1 LGAGTSAT
9 LIAVSRRL
17 LCLLVGLTLLGCLF
31 SAGASGA
38 ARFYTPNYGSTPEAI
53 GGFDLGA
60 DGSLAPI
67 PGSPFPATS
76 AGFGGLL
83 DLAFTPDGTRA
94 LSGYFFTGGI
104 QPYRVS
110 ANGALE
116 LAGGAVP
123 SASAAAVAI
132 TPDGRF
138 AFVAT
143 REFMAK
149 PSEGIRRFSINADGT
164 LTPLAPSVPVEGQP
178 SLAVTP
184 DGRFLFSGH
193 GNEISRFAIGGDGSL
208 TPLGSTPAPGVQHAM
223 TSPVGGFLFAEIVGG
238 LASYAIGPDGGL
250 TQVGPP
256 APTHEPDNGPFS
268 VAPDGRHVYVADRGA
283 KQIDTVAIAPDG
295 TPSIVGSGTPLE
307 VPQTVSVSPDG
318 RHLVFQRAG
327 GSDNAM
333 GVAAI
338 GADGVPVVLPFSAP
352 WDSYEPARI
361 AFQPQPTPVASF
373 KASPA
378 APGEPSR
385 FDAGASARAARYDWD
400 FGDGTS
406 LANGGPAPSHVYA
419 APGAYAVTLT
429 VTDANGCSTR
439 HFYTG
444 QSTVCP
450 GGAVA
455 RTTGTLDTAPG
466 ISKLR
471 ATPRKFM
478 PKVRGVKAGKVKRGT
493 TFRYSLTEAATVRFK
508 IERKVRVILPTRRCK
523 RQGCF
528 RFKLRSS
535 RSQAGKA
542 GANKLK
548 WNGKRKGK
556 PLPPGSYRAT
566 VVATDRAGG
575 RSTPKTV
582 GFRVLPLQQQP

>member
-1 LGAGTSAT
+1 
-9 LIAVSRRL
+9 VSRRFSIL
-17 LCLLVGLTLLGCLF
+17 FLGLMLLGCLC
-31 SAGASGA
+31 SVGASAA
-38 ARFYTPNYGSTPEAI
+38 ARFYTPSYGSTPEAI
-53 GGFDLGA
+53 GGFDFGA
-60 DGSLAPI
+60 DGSVAPI
-67 PGSPFPATS
+67 PGSPFPAAS
-76 AGFGGLL
+76 AGFGGLW

-104 QPYRVS
+104 QPYRVA

-208 TPLGSTPAPGVQHAM
+208 MPLGSAPAPGVQHVM
-223 TSPVGGFLFAEIVGG
+223 TSPAGGFLFAEVVGG

-250 TQVGPP
+250 AQVGPP

-268 VAPDGRHVYVADRGA
+268 VAPDGRHVYVADRSA
-283 KQIDTVAIAPDG
+283 DQIDTVAIAPDG
-295 TPSIVGSGTPLE
+295 SPSLVGSGTPLK
-307 VPQTVSVSPDG
+307 VPETVSVSPDG
-318 RHLVFQRAG
+318 RHLLFYRGG
-327 GSDNAM
+327 GSENAI

-338 GADGVPVVLPFSAP
+338 GTDGVPVLLPFETP
-352 WDSYEPARI
+352 WTSGEPERL
-361 AFQPQPTPVASF
+361 AFQSHPTPVASF
-373 KASPA
+373 KTSPA
-378 APGEPSR
+378 APGELSR
-385 FDAGASARAARYDWD
+385 FDAGASARAARYDWS
-400 FGDGTS
+400 FGDGTT
-406 LANGGPAPSHVYA
+406 LLDGGPRPSHVYA
-419 APGAYAVTLT
+419 APGAYEVALT
-429 VTDANGCSTR
+429 VTDASGCSNR

-450 GGAVA
+450 GGSAA
-455 RTTGTLDTAPG
+455 RTTGVLDTAPG
-466 ISKLR
+466 ISGLR
-471 ATPRKFM
+471 AKPRKFI
-478 PKVRGVKAGKVKRGT
+478 PKVRGVKAGKTKRGT
-493 TFRYSLTEAATVRFK
+493 TFRYALTEAATVRFK
-508 IERKVRVILPTRRCK
+508 IERKTIGVLAGKRCMRRRPGDRIHRTCP
-523 RQGCF
+523 
-528 RFKLRSS
+528 RFELVGS
-535 RSQAGKA
+535 RAQAGKA
-542 GANKLK
+542 GANRLK
-548 WNGKRKGK
+548 FNGKRKGK

-566 VVATDRAGG
+566 VVATDKAGG

-582 GFRVLPLQQQP
+582 GFRILALPRQP